1 MNLIKDNH
9 KYMKREYYDLEDIPS
24 RKRKLQ
30 GLIKECF
37 FKFYVTESKWSDKGM
52 KQLQHFNKFTL
63 PLLYDKFKS
72 KDLNTR
78 NFVKELLKSKD
89 ESNIIMAHEIIKSKN
104 TTDEKI

>member
-37 FKFYVTESKWSDKGM
+37 FKFYVTESKWTNKGM
-52 KQLQHFNKFTL
+52 KDSQRFILILSIQRRIKGTL
-63 PLLYDKFKS
+63 LLIDC
-72 KDLNTR
+72 
-78 NFVKELLKSKD
+78 
-89 ESNIIMAHEIIKSKN
+89 
-104 TTDEKI
+104 

>member
-37 FKFYVTESKWSDKGM
+37 Y
-52 KQLQHFNKFTL
+52 HF
-63 PLLYDKFKS
+63 
-72 KDLNTR
+72 
-78 NFVKELLKSKD
+78 
-89 ESNIIMAHEIIKSKN
+89 M
-104 TTDEKI
+104 